1 MLENRERGDLI
12 IQNFICQQMTSGN
25 INYLPFEN
33 ALILEGQDEENE
45 LKKELEQL
53 QKNVGDRFNN
63 IVHRFDTI
71 EVWNRMYKLIRFDSK
86 KQQHTLAILLPVQLC
101 ILIMTFF

>member
-1 MLENRERGDLI
+1 
-12 IQNFICQQMTSGN
+12 MTTGN
-25 INYLPFEN
+25 INYLPFEK

-63 IVHRFDTI
+63 IVHRFDAI
-71 EVWNRMYKLIRFDSK
+71 EV
-86 KQQHTLAILLPVQLC
+86 
-101 ILIMTFF
+101 